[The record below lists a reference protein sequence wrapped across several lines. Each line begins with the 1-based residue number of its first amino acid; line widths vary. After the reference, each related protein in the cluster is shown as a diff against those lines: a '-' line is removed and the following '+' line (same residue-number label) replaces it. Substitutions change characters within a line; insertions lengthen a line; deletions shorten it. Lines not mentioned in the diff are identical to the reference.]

1 MKNLFIRIILSFT
14 LSAAILSCTFNLYTE
29 RPSEPKQVIEHQY
42 SEALFSGW
50 RGLSQSTGASSAL
63 EIVSGNIDTYQ
74 NQKDKMTEI
83 IFEHLYE
90 LDNILFE
97 LPMWP
102 YIWQV
107 IEMLSQT
114 ELDHFILCAT
124 VV

>member
-1 MKNLFIRIILSFT
+1 MGHVRPRPIRGSFVVV
-14 LSAAILSCTFNLYTE
+14 
-29 RPSEPKQVIEHQY
+29 R
-42 SEALFSGW
+42 GDDW
-50 RGLSQSTGASSAL
+50 RSVGVPVGRIFLG
-63 EIVSGNIDTYQ
+63 
-74 NQKDKMTEI
+74 KKMTET
-83 IFEHLYE
+83 IFRHLYE

-124 VV
+124 VA